1 MAGAAADP
9 KGSKTVIVSDV
20 AWVRDHQHRLV
31 LQLRLDGHLAHIPSG
46 QKLELTRR
54 GLVKGVDVLVSDWRR
69 HKTAHP
75 FIRGD
80 REPGLAEADLMGC
93 TDEPRVFALYREM
106 CRAIAADTWVEGPRP
121 TPP

>member
-1 MAGAAADP
+1 M
-9 KGSKTVIVSDV
+9 SITDV
-20 AWVRDHQHRLV
+20 AWVRDHRHRLV

-46 QKLELTRR
+46 QKVELTRR

-69 HKTAHP
+69 HKTDHP